1 MHTRPEMPYDT
12 TGRVELSL
20 YQWGDEEAELVGTL
34 VDAVLGQRINE
45 QPGSEPT
52 HATIEVEMDEL

>member
-1 MHTRPEMPYDT
+1 MRPEMSYDT
-12 TGRVELSL
+12 TERMCVGLR
-20 YQWGDEEAELVGTL
+20 QWSDEEAELVGTL